1 MSFGV
6 DNAYWGG
13 LLGLSTFAKDFGEF
27 DPLTGTYII
36 PTVWQSVGSGTPIAG
51 IALGCLLSAP
61 LSERL
66 GRKKTFII
74 LAVISVIGVLIQA
87 TAMTSYWQII
97 AGRIINSISMGIIC
111 K

>member
-13 LLGLSTFAKDFGEF
+13 LLGLTTFAKAFGEF
-27 DPLTGTYII
+27 DATTGAYII

-61 LSERL
+61 LSERM
-66 GRKKTFII
+66 GRKKTFIVLSI
-74 LAVISVIGVLIQA
+74 ISMIGILIQA
-87 TAMTSYWQII
+87 TAMNSYWQILV
-97 AGRIINSISMGIIC
+97 GRIINSVSMGIIC